1 MLQRGYPL
9 DLGDLSQF
17 WTILAMFANDDFG
30 GGIGRRR
37 RPKKSLLLSLLSS
50 HRGNSVIRMKTFQFN
65 QKPSVANL
73 AIETK
78 HCNCDMMTFFENKS
92 ENSGGNIRKIKTP
105 GKGIYLYLI
114 FKTHIPRGNKTVLKM
129 YGKLIRA
136 EI

>member
-9 DLGDLSQF
+9 DLGRF
-17 WTILAMFANDDFG
+17 EPILAMFANDDFG

-92 ENSGGNIRKIKTP
+92 ENSEKISEKS
-105 GKGIYLYLI
+105 KHRVKEFIYI
-114 FKTHIPRGNKTVLKM
+114 
-129 YGKLIRA
+129 
-136 EI
+136 